1 MRCWGK
7 GGSDDAVGG
16 MGGGQGRRE
25 EELVDVKAS
34 EMMCEAFCGRLA
46 SLIHVAMFK
55 SYAPY
60 VKKVGGT

>member
-1 MRCWGK
+1 MRGWGK

-34 EMMCEAFCGRLA
+34 EMLCEAFCGRLA
-46 SLIHVAMFK
+46 SLFHVAMFK
-55 SYAPY
+55 PYAPY
-60 VKKVGGT
+60 VKNIVST